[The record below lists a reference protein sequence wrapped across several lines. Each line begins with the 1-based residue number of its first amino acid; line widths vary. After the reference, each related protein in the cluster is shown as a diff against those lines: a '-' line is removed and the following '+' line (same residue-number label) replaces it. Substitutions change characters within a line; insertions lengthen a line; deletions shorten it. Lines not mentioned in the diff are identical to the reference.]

1 MSSTVSSED
10 SSQFSVISNSIEK
23 IEETIKRD
31 ESIKDN
37 LNILDLQQR
46 CVELERHLE
55 DERNG
60 KAGLYLEIR
69 TLEEAKERLQS
80 DLARTTAEAETVQK
94 SEVERLQSELAT
106 RTQTIQ
112 LLVSEK
118 SELQAL
124 SEELARQKDSL
135 EQREVSLELSVE
147 QLDSAC
153 SELRQQ
159 VAATNTEA
167 DNKQRVERETETLRS
182 ALQLKEQSYSEL
194 QNKLSQVQG
203 DVQ

>member
-23 IEETIKRD
+23 IEETMKRD

-118 SELQAL
+118 CELQAL

-147 QLDSAC
+147 QLGSAC

>member
-23 IEETIKRD
+23 IEETMKRD

-135 EQREVSLELSVE
+135 EQREVSLKLSVE
-147 QLDSAC
+147 QLGSAC

>member
-23 IEETIKRD
+23 IEETMKRD

-147 QLDSAC
+147 QLGSAC

>member
-1 MSSTVSSED
+1 M
-10 SSQFSVISNSIEK
+10 ISNSIEK
-23 IEETIKRD
+23 IEETMKRD

-147 QLDSAC
+147 QLGSAC

-203 DVQ
+203 EVQ

>member
-23 IEETIKRD
+23 IEETMKRD

-124 SEELARQKDSL
+124 SEELARQKESL

-147 QLDSAC
+147 QLGSAC

>member
-147 QLDSAC
+147 QLGSAC

>member
-69 TLEEAKERLQS
+69 TF
-80 DLARTTAEAETVQK
+80 
-94 SEVERLQSELAT
+94 
-106 RTQTIQ
+106 
-112 LLVSEK
+112 
-118 SELQAL
+118 
-124 SEELARQKDSL
+124 
-135 EQREVSLELSVE
+135 
-147 QLDSAC
+147 
-153 SELRQQ
+153 
-159 VAATNTEA
+159 
-167 DNKQRVERETETLRS
+167 
-182 ALQLKEQSYSEL
+182 
-194 QNKLSQVQG
+194 
-203 DVQ
+203 